1 MGKKISNA
9 VEQFYCSLTE
19 NEELRKMKIYAVLE
33 DSCMEFYN
41 VCARFADIS
50 LNAPK
55 YRIPG
60 TCDIQGCFQYKDIE
74 KAKWVAKAFYTRNS
88 IEDVDELLKAIRLMY
103 RLAVDFDDTRCSSAV
118 IKPENTDS
126 SYGYFGT
133 YYNFAE
139 MPQNIWEDVEKE
151 TREFIQKP

>member
-19 NEELRKMKIYAVLE
+19 NEELRKMKIYVVLE

-55 YRIPG
+55 YRILG

-74 KAKWVAKAFYTRNS
+74 K
-88 IEDVDELLKAIRLMY
+88 
-103 RLAVDFDDTRCSSAV
+103 
-118 IKPENTDS
+118 
-126 SYGYFGT
+126 
-133 YYNFAE
+133 
-139 MPQNIWEDVEKE
+139 QNW
-151 TREFIQKP
+151 

>member
-9 VEQFYCSLTE
+9 VEQFYSSLTD
-19 NEELRKMKIYAVLE
+19 NEELRKMKIYEVLE

-55 YRIPG
+55 YRILG
-60 TCDIQGCFQYKDIE
+60 TYDIQGCFQDKDIE
-74 KAKWVAKAFYTRNS
+74 EAKEVAKDFYARKS
-88 IEDVDELLKAIRLMY
+88 IEDVDELLKAIRVMY
-103 RLAVDFDDTRCSSAV
+103 RLAVDFDDTRCSSTV
-118 IKPENTDS
+118 IKSENVDN
-126 SYGYFGT
+126 SYGYLGT

-139 MPQNIWEDVEKE
+139 IPQNIWDDVEKE
-151 TREFIQKP
+151 TREFIQNT